1 MTLER
6 RTGDA
11 TIERQRENSPAA
23 RATTEPLREGEATA
37 ARRGAATAARLEGE
51 ATHLAVERV
60 AIIAE
65 NDIIL
70 ERCV

>member
-23 RATTEPLREGEATA
+23 QATTEPLREGEATA

-51 ATHLAVERV
+51 ATHVAVERV